1 VYFVVEDID
10 NAILGQFLLW
20 KMTGQ
25 LSCLLIRAQGDV
37 LKDIEACVGAT
48 RVSDSTGVTFQ
59 KIGIQHF
66 GRCKEVISNDNK
78 TLFHPENPDKSKT
91 YVGVLKQRLL
101 KSVIAMSRTKL
112 MRRAH
117 QMTGSYRRLKDRFA

>member
-1 VYFVVEDID
+1 
-10 NAILGQFLLW
+10 
-20 KMTGQ
+20 MTGQ

-78 TLFHPENPDKSKT
+78 TLFIPENPDKSKNLCGCVEAKG
-91 YVGVLKQRLL
+91 Y
-101 KSVIAMSRTKL
+101 
-112 MRRAH
+112 
-117 QMTGSYRRLKDRFA
+117 